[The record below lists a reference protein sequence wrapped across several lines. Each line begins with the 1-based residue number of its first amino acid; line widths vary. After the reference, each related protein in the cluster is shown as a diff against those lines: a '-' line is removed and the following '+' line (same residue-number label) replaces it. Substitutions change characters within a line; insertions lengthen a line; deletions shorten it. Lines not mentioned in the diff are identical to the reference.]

1 MTTNLLRLSGLFL
14 LSFLSVLAQA
24 DEVQVAV
31 AANFSQ
37 PFKQIASGFEQA
49 TGTKVVAAFGSTGQF
64 YAQIKNGAPFQVFL
78 AADTETPAR
87 LVQEKAAVAG
97 SSFTYARGK
106 VVLWSAQAGV
116 VDSQGEVLKK
126 GAFEHLALCN
136 PKLAPYGAAGLQTM
150 QALGVSEAL
159 QPKIVQ
165 AENITQAYQ
174 FAASGNA
181 TLAFVALSQVIK
193 DGVIG
198 SGSGWIVPQHLYQPI
213 LQDAVLLQKG
223 QDQPAA
229 LALLNYLK
237 SDKAHA
243 VMRAYGYDFA
253 H

>member
-1 MTTNLLRLSGLFL
+1 MNTIFSRLLVL
-14 LSFLSVLAQA
+14 LSLAISMTLACA

-49 TGTKVVAAFGSTGQF
+49 TGHKAVASFGSTGQF
-64 YAQIKNGAPFQVFL
+64 YTQIKNGAPFQVL
-78 AADTETPAR
+78 LSADTETPAR
-87 LVQEKAAVAG
+87 LEQDKVTVPG
-97 SSFTYARGK
+97 SRFTYARGK
-106 VVLWSAQAGV
+106 LVLWSAKPGV
-116 VDSQGEVLKK
+116 VDGQGEVLRT
-126 GAFEHLALCN
+126 GGFEHLALCN
-136 PKLAPYGAAGLQTM
+136 PKLAPYGLAGLQAM
-150 QALGVSEAL
+150 QSLGVNDAL

-193 DGVIG
+193 DGVIS
-198 SGSGWIVPQHLYQPI
+198 SGSGWIVPDNLYQPI

-223 QDQPAA
+223 KDQPAA

-237 SDKAHA
+237 SDQARA
-243 VMRAYGYDFA
+243 VMRAYGYSFS